1 MAKTTTPERR
11 NPMTVLGISGSP
23 RKGGNSEILLDAAL
37 EPFVAAGWN
46 VERILLSEKK
56 IEMCTGCE
64 TCVERTHCFITDNMA
79 GLYKAFETC
88 SAIIISSPSY
98 WRNVPAQL
106 KAVFDRCR
114 APHATLSLKG
124 KLGGAIA
131 VGRAA
136 AGGGQSKVLD
146 VIHNFYLSAG
156 VLCVPGELNG
166 VTASA
171 DKPGDILA
179 QPRRLN
185 QAMILGENILG
196 YANTHSR

>member
-1 MAKTTTPERR
+1 MAEHMSPERK
-11 NPMTVLGISGSP
+11 NPMTILGISGTP

-37 EPFVAAGWN
+37 EPFAAAGWN
-46 VERILLSEKK
+46 IERVLLSEKK
-56 IEMCTGCE
+56 IDMCIGCD
-64 TCVERTHCFITDNMA
+64 TCVEKRRCFMTDDMT
-79 GLYKAFETC
+79 GLYEAFEVC

-106 KAVFDRCR
+106 KAVFDRCYA
-114 APHATLSLKG
+114 APPLKG

-131 VGRAA
+131 VGRAT

-146 VIHNFYLSAG
+146 VIHNFYLSVG

>member
-1 MAKTTTPERR
+1 V
-11 NPMTVLGISGSP
+11 NVLGISGTP
-23 RKGGNSEILLDAAL
+23 RKGGNSEILLNAAL
-37 EPFVAAGWN
+37 EPFAEAGWN
-46 VERILLSEKK
+46 VERILLSEAK
-56 IEMCTGCE
+56 IEMCIGCE
-64 TCVERTHCFITDNMA
+64 TCADRKFCFINDDMQEIYEA
-79 GLYKAFETC
+79 YQAC
-88 SAIIISSPSY
+88 DAIIISAPSY

-106 KAVFDRCR
+106 KAVFDRTY
-114 APHATLSLKG
+114 AMKGKPLGG

-131 VGRAA
+131 VGRAT

-179 QPRRLN
+179 QPRRLA
-185 QAMILGENILG
+185 QARFLGENIVRMNNQCKTWQTPN
-196 YANTHSR
+196 A